1 MSSEDHAPSGPTP
14 GEEQAHS
21 AELQLPEAPPG
32 AWLPARKA
40 ALALQRPLARF
51 LHIEAAS
58 GILLLL
64 MAVVAMAW
72 ANSPWREGYEHLWHT
87 ELGLHFGGWS
97 FSRDLHFWIND
108 GLMVI
113 FFFVVGLEI
122 RREMHGGE
130 LSNLRRAALP
140 VFAALGGMLVP
151 ALIYLAVNR
160 APETRGGW
168 GVPMATDI
176 AFAVGV
182 LALLGTR
189 VPSALRV
196 LLLALAII
204 DDIGAI
210 LVIAFFYSSGIAWGG
225 LGIAGVGILLV
236 LLLQRVGVLSPRMYI
251 VPGVV
256 LWWGLLEAGIHPTI
270 AGVIF
275 GLLTPARAWY
285 GPRGFLSV
293 AGRSLGDFERKS
305 VESHGEL
312 LGPITALRDAGKRAL
327 APAVRL
333 EHALHPYVA
342 FGIMPIFALSNAGV
356 SLGAADVGAHAP
368 VALGVAAGLLVGK
381 PLGIVG
387 ACVLA
392 TSAGIAVLPRGV
404 KLGGLFVVGAVA
416 GIGFTMAI
424 FIAQLAFKDPEL
436 LGVAKLAVLAGSLG
450 AGVLGGVLGLLL
462 LSKPKPGGVAEV
474 TVDEAERSTVL

>member
-1 MSSEDHAPSGPTP
+1 MPGMTSEDH
-14 GEEQAHS
+14 EQ
-21 AELQLPEAPPG
+21 QLPEAPPG

-51 LHIEAAS
+51 LQIEAAS

-64 MAVVAMAW
+64 MAVLAMGW
-72 ANSPWREGYEHLWHT
+72 ANSPWRGGYEHLWHT
-87 ELGLHFGGWS
+87 ELGLRLGSWS

-108 GLMVI
+108 GLMVV

-140 VFAALGGMLVP
+140 VVAALGGMLVP
-151 ALIYLAVNR
+151 ALIYFAFNR
-160 APETRGGW
+160 SPETRGGW
-168 GVPMATDI
+168 GIPTATDI

-182 LALLGTR
+182 LALLGKR

-210 LVIAFFYSSGIAWGG
+210 LVIAFFYSSGIVWSGLAVAGG
-225 LGIAGVGILLV
+225 GVLLV
-236 LLLQRVGVLSPRMYI
+236 LLLQRVGILSPRFYI

-256 LWWGLLEAGIHPTI
+256 LWWGLLQAGIHPTI
-270 AGVIF
+270 AGVIL

-293 AGRSLGDFERKS
+293 AGRSLGDVERHS
-305 VESHGEL
+305 MENRGEL
-312 LGPITALRDAGKRAL
+312 WGPITELRDAGKRAL

-342 FGIMPIFALSNAGV
+342 FGIMPLFALSNAGV
-356 SLGAADVGAHAP
+356 PLGTADIGAHA
-368 VALGVAAGLLVGK
+368 VLASGVGFGLLVGK
-381 PLGIVG
+381 PLGIVV

-392 TSAGIAVLPRGV
+392 TRLGIATLPRGV
-404 KLGGLFVVGAVA
+404 KLGGLMVVGAVA

-436 LGVAKLAVLAGSLG
+436 LGVAKLSVLAGSLG
-450 AGVLGGVLGLLL
+450 AGLLGGGLGLLL
-462 LSKPKPGGVAEV
+462 LPKPKPGEPAV
-474 TVDEAERSTVL
+474 TVDDAERSTVL